1 MPIDE
6 QTKLPRECAPMG
18 SMPLMLFDSPPMRL
32 FSPNDPELAHPYG
45 SEGEL
50 TFHQAVRCNPKVT
63 LIPRV
68 EDCYHLWDQYGM
80 LDNIREHSKKVGVF
94 VKALAQAANARSIS
108 VNEDLAFAMGLLH
121 DLGKTYCIAHGGS
134 HAQAGA
140 AWVMAETRNP
150 PLAQGVLLHVHFPW
164 EDKLEE
170 SLLDHR
176 FFLILSV
183 IYADKRVRHD
193 EYVSI
198 DERFEDLCNRYGKTP
213 QILERIEVSRQQGL
227 TIERSFSHQLG
238 IDLHAYTP
246 DYRRLVG

>member
-1 MPIDE
+1 
-6 QTKLPRECAPMG
+6 MG

-50 TFHQAVRCNPKVT
+50 TFHQAVRCNPKIT

-134 HAQAGA
+134 HAKRARPGL
-140 AWVMAETRNP
+140 WLRHETH
-150 PLAQGVLLHVHFPW
+150 PLPKACFCT
-164 EDKLEE
+164 
-170 SLLDHR
+170 
-176 FFLILSV
+176 FIFL
-183 IYADKRVRHD
+183 
-193 EYVSI
+193 
-198 DERFEDLCNRYGKTP
+198 GK
-213 QILERIEVSRQQGL
+213 INWKKARDFCLK
-227 TIERSFSHQLG
+227 
-238 IDLHAYTP
+238 
-246 DYRRLVG
+246 